1 MITEV
6 ISVTS
11 LQSFFTKIAILLIAY
26 FTPVAEMINIML
38 IFLTVDTISGI
49 WASVKTG
56 HKFESYRLRKTVY
69 KFIWYTVSVMLAWMM
84 EHTFKIEWSN
94 LASITAGFICFVE
107 LKSVF
112 ENISVITGDPVFL
125 RIIKIF
131 KKKGSETIQEISED
145 DKNSSENG

>member
-1 MITEV
+1 MITEI

-49 WASVKTG
+49 WASVKIG
-56 HKFESYRLRKTVY
+56 NKFKSYRLRKTVY

-145 DKNSSENG
+145 DKNSNENG